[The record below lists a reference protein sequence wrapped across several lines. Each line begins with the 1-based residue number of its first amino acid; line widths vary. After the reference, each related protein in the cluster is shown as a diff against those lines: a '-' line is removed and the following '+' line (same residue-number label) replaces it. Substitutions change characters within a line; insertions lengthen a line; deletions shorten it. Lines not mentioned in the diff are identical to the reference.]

1 MFLMPII
8 LKTDQLAMAG
18 QAEIIAQGGAEWREH
33 AACGGMHGATAGCLL
48 KRGQGQLQ
56 GLERVAKHGVSSS
69 FLIE

>member
-1 MFLMPII
+1 MFII
-8 LKTDQLAMAG
+8 LKTDKLAMAC

-33 AACGGMHGATAGCLL
+33 AACGGMHVAAAGCLL
-48 KRGQGQLQ
+48 KCGQGQLK